1 MTHRALIAIALAV
14 WSGAACA
21 QATISLDS
29 FDLNDDAPAAK
40 PATEADAMRNCIVDP
55 DACDSAEFG
64 GGAAISLD
72 DVVNLGV
79 VDRSAVKDK
88 PQVAKTEPLPSIDLE
103 ILFAYDS
110 DQLSP
115 QAQGKLAQ
123 LAEVLRDPR
132 FGDATLLFLGH
143 TDGVGSAAYN
153 QALSERRAQAV
164 ASYVRNVLGL
174 PYGRIEA
181 RGMGFS
187 RLKTPAFPESAANR
201 RVQLVLV
208 DR

>member
-1 MTHRALIAIALAV
+1 MTHRALFAALLVAL
-14 WSGAACA
+14 SGAAHA

-29 FDLNDDAPAAK
+29 FDLNAPEPAAE

-55 DACDSAEFG
+55 AACDSKEFG

-88 PQVAKTEPLPSIDLE
+88 PQQAQTEPLPSIDLE

-110 DQLSP
+110 DQLSAE
-115 QAQGKLAQ
+115 AQGKLAQ
-123 LAEVLRDPR
+123 LAQVLRDPR

-153 QALSERRAQAV
+153 QALSERRARAV
-164 ASYVRNVLGL
+164 ASYVRNVLNL

-187 RLKTPAFPESAANR
+187 RLKTPAYPESAANR

>member
-1 MTHRALIAIALAV
+1 MPRRALFAALLVAL
-14 WSGAACA
+14 SGAAHA
-21 QATISLDS
+21 QSTLSLDS
-29 FDLNDDAPAAK
+29 FDLNAPDPAAQ
-40 PATEADAMRNCIVDP
+40 PETEADAMRNCIVNP

-79 VDRSAVKDK
+79 VDRAAVKDK
-88 PQVAKTEPLPSIDLE
+88 PQTAKAEPLPSIDLE

-123 LAEVLRDPR
+123 LATVLRDPR

-164 ASYVRNVLGL
+164 ASYVRDVLNL

-181 RGMGFS
+181 RGMGFT
-187 RLKTPAFPESAANR
+187 RLKTPAFPEDAANR